1 MALAKERKSE
11 PIRGNI
17 RRLSPKEAHS
27 SKVNI
32 IEEQQA
38 LTKWS
43 RRQDYHSY
51 YNKLIDWELE
61 DELKQYHIYIK
72 KHDDGRIMIESNLN
86 DTSIPFTPLSICC
99 IAGL

>member
-1 MALAKERKSE
+1 MAKERKSE

-17 RRLSPKEAHS
+17 RRLSPKEAHF
-27 SKVNI
+27 SKVSA

-61 DELKQYHIYIK
+61 DELKNIDERLK
-72 KHDDGRIMIESNLN
+72 LWSNRRLE
-86 DTSIPFTPLSICC
+86 D
-99 IAGL
+99 A